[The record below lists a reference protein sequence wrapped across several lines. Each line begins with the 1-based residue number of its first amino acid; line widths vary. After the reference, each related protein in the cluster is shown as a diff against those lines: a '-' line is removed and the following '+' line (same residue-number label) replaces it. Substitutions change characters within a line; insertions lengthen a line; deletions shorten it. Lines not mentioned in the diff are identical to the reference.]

1 VSRPESLDRKLL
13 AAAFARAR
21 ELLDGPSVRQSE
33 ALQLEQSLRPLAS
46 ASEIQQVVVPL
57 LDRAELFG
65 LAMAWDSGT
74 DNKSEP
80 WLLARVGRWLQLRAA
95 EFGFITLSELNRSGD
110 GHDDAR
116 QRLANMLDEE
126 RPLRRAMY
134 TTNLDAIGEVD
145 AELFN
150 QLNKSH
156 RTTVAMRPIGA
167 GLAEFAGP
175 GQPWV
180 QLWAVTPNQA
190 LVDADALMRRV
201 SKQDDAFIAGVGDCT
216 LPAAAARLRL
226 DAMQRMHVVELH
238 IARVRALLELVDLSE
253 AVRQRRVQL
262 HVGPRAIETLGPFA
276 RKAFQDVNALIG
288 GDPMA
293 IALLRAGAGLDQA
306 E

>member
-1 VSRPESLDRKLL
+1 MSRPESLDRKLL

-80 WLLARVGRWLQLRAA
+80 WLLARVGRWLQLHAP
-95 EFGFITLSELNRSGD
+95 EFGFITLSELNRGGA

-116 QRLANMLDEE
+116 ERLASMLDDE
-126 RPLRRAMY
+126 RPLRHGMY
-134 TTNLDAIGEVD
+134 ATNLDAIGEVD

-175 GQPWV
+175 GQP
-180 QLWAVTPNQA
+180 
-190 LVDADALMRRV
+190 
-201 SKQDDAFIAGVGDCT
+201 
-216 LPAAAARLRL
+216 
-226 DAMQRMHVVELH
+226 
-238 IARVRALLELVDLSE
+238 
-253 AVRQRRVQL
+253 
-262 HVGPRAIETLGPFA
+262 
-276 RKAFQDVNALIG
+276 
-288 GDPMA
+288 
-293 IALLRAGAGLDQA
+293 
-306 E
+306 